1 MKHKNTQVQVQS
13 HEDGYSNLGN
23 AIILQA
29 VKDYRDALRTLRYNP
44 HSTER
49 QKMKSEVEK
58 FFVSDLFSILTNI
71 DGRMLMKKLQQEVK

>member
-1 MKHKNTQVQVQS
+1 MKHKNTQVQSQS

-29 VKDYRDALRTLRYNP
+29 AKDYRDALKALRYNP

>member
-1 MKHKNTQVQVQS
+1 MKHKNTQVQSKS

-29 VKDYRDALRTLRYNP
+29 VKDYRDALKALRFNP

-49 QKMKSEVEK
+49 QKMKSDVER
-58 FFVSDLFSILTNI
+58 FFVSSWFSALTEI
-71 DGRMLMKKLQQEVK
+71 DGRMLMKKLQMEVE